1 MEEENKRKSSVLW
14 IYLIP
19 IFILAAWP
27 AFQWMKKANNGNIE
41 LSKDDYSL
49 FNSQEG
55 EIRKTERLS
64 RPEFNDGIMGV
75 RYKSKSDNTVDENI
89 ITGERGQESSS
100 AVKRP
105 AAVKPGREKPSAVDP
120 IKAQEQRSVGFTSG
134 LLEAAAR
141 KIMNNPTAVRAL
153 FSNKYII
160 NGFMSRSTV
169 KAATGSTQGLNNF
182 LKGEGPTNF
191 MNSPVVR
198 AALKN
203 PEVVS
208 AVATSGIVN
217 ALLNTP
223 AGKTLMSDPYA
234 LGALMTSNP
243 ELVAMAMSNPSVM
256 SMLKGNSDVSDI
268 VKKFD
273 LRAIKKPHH

>member
-1 MEEENKRKSSVLW
+1 MEEENKEKSSVLW

-49 FNSQEG
+49 FNSQDG
-55 EIRKTERLS
+55 EIRKTAAAA

-75 RYKSKSDNTVDENI
+75 RYKSRPRKTESENVI
-89 ITGERGQESSS
+89 AEGREQEKAS
-100 AVKRP
+100 ARKRP
-105 AAVKPGREKPSAVDP
+105 AAASQVRKKQGAIDP
-120 IKAQEQRSVGFTSG
+120 IKAKEQQSIG
-134 LLEAAAR
+134 LTRGLMEAAAR
-141 KIMNNPTAVRAL
+141 KVMNNPTAVNAL
-153 FSNKYII
+153 FSNKYIV
-160 NGFMSRSTV
+160 NGFMARSTV

-203 PEVVS
+203 PAVVS
-208 AVATSGIVN
+208 AVATSGLVT
-217 ALLNTP
+217 ALLSTP

-234 LGALMTSNP
+234 LGALITANP
-243 ELVAMAMSNPSVM
+243 ELVAMAMSNPSIM
-256 SMLKGNSDVSDI
+256 NLLKGNSDVSDI
-268 VKKFD
+268 LKKFD
-273 LRAIKKPHH
+273 LRAIKKQH

>member
-1 MEEENKRKSSVLW
+1 MEEEKKEKSSVLW

-19 IFILAAWP
+19 VFILAAWP
-27 AFQWMKKANNGNIE
+27 AFQWMKKANNDNIE

-55 EIRKTERLS
+55 EIRKTAAAAT
-64 RPEFNDGIMGV
+64 PEFNDGIMGV
-75 RYKSKSDNTVDENI
+75 RYKSKPGKTANEDF
-89 ITGERGQESSS
+89 ITEEREQKRAS
-100 AVKRP
+100 AGKRP
-105 AAVKPGREKPSAVDP
+105 STVNQGREKQEVTDP
-120 IKAQEQRSVGFTSG
+120 IKAQEQRSIGFTSG
-134 LLEAAAR
+134 FMEAAAR
-141 KIMNNPTAVRAL
+141 KIMNNPKAVNAL

-160 NGFMSRSTV
+160 NGFMARSTV

-203 PEVVS
+203 PQVVS
-208 AVATSGIVN
+208 AVATSGIVT

-223 AGKTLMSDPYA
+223 VGKTLMNDPSA
-234 LGALMTSNP
+234 LGALITSNP
-243 ELVAMAMSNPSVM
+243 ELMAMAMSNPSIM
-256 SMLKGNSDVSDI
+256 NMLKGNPDVSAI
-268 VKKFD
+268 AKKFN
-273 LRAIKKPHH
+273 LRSIKKQH